1 MQAWREAS
9 SSLRSGK
16 RDRLS
21 AERAKEVI
29 DRLTG
34 RAEDIVMDIA
44 KLTQTEIREQLKNLK
59 EWSLNEGKLYKE
71 YKFRDFVTAFAF
83 MTKVADAAEAL
94 NHHPEWFNVYDIVKI
109 SLTTHDVDGIS
120 QNDFFM
126 ARKIDELAQQ

>member
-1 MQAWREAS
+1 
-9 SSLRSGK
+9 
-16 RDRLS
+16 
-21 AERAKEVI
+21 
-29 DRLTG
+29 
-34 RAEDIVMDIA
+34 MDIA
-44 KLTQTEIREQLKNLK
+44 KLAQTEIREQLKNLK

-83 MTKVADAAEAL
+83 MTKVADVAEAL

-120 QNDFFM
+120 QNDFFL

>member
-1 MQAWREAS
+1 MT
-9 SSLRSGK
+9 L
-16 RDRLS
+16 
-21 AERAKEVI
+21 
-29 DRLTG
+29 
-34 RAEDIVMDIA
+34 A
-44 KLTQTEIREQLKNLK
+44 KLTQTEIREQLKKLK

-83 MTKVADAAEAL
+83 MTKVADVAEAL

-120 QNDFFM
+120 QNDFFL

>member
-1 MQAWREAS
+1 
-9 SSLRSGK
+9 
-16 RDRLS
+16 
-21 AERAKEVI
+21 
-29 DRLTG
+29 
-34 RAEDIVMDIA
+34 MDIA

-120 QNDFFM
+120 QNDFFL

>member
-1 MQAWREAS
+1 
-9 SSLRSGK
+9 
-16 RDRLS
+16 
-21 AERAKEVI
+21 
-29 DRLTG
+29 
-34 RAEDIVMDIA
+34 MDIA